1 MSAVNETLVRE
12 YLEGLGFLTHMPRKY
27 QALLR
32 ARGPDEENDLL
43 VWNPSAPLGEAPEA
57 GIWTGHDLRRVR
69 AAQVSICGWHTSTL
83 SRAVMELSPELF
95 RFLETEPVRAAERI
109 LGPGPIAKVFV
120 LPHLPA
126 DSDLRREAVAYLLDR
141 GVTGIVSFRTIL
153 QELSGMADEQR
164 FYDRSDTLQLLRLM
178 KIYDLFKSPQMEL
191 FRPRVKAE
199 RLRKSDARRAAADD
213 AQPEPRARTRNP
225 DPGDGSGSPAPEVS
239 E

>member
-12 YLEGLGFLTHMPRKY
+12 YFEGLGFLVHMPRKY

-32 ARGPDEENDLL
+32 ARSPDEENDLL
-43 VWNPSAPLGEAPEA
+43 VWNPAAPLGEGPDR
-57 GIWTGHDLRRVR
+57 GIWTGTDLRRVR
-69 AAQVSICGWHTSTL
+69 AAQVSVCGWHTSTL

-95 RFLETEPVRAAERI
+95 RFLDAEPVKAAEKI
-109 LGPGPIAKVFV
+109 LGPGPIAKIFV

-126 DSDLRREAVAYLLDR
+126 DTELRREAVAYLMDR
-141 GVTGIVSFRTIL
+141 GVTGIVSFRTVL

-164 FYDRSDTLQLLRLM
+164 FYDRSDILQLLRLI

-199 RLRKSDARRAAADD
+199 RLRKSEPRRAAD
-213 AQPEPRARTRNP
+213 APSPEAPPA
-225 DPGDGSGSPAPEVS
+225 PAPEAEKS
-239 E
+239 ADPGALATEDDE

>member
-12 YLEGLGFLTHMPRKY
+12 YLEGLGFLTYLPRKY

-32 ARGPDEENDLL
+32 ARSPDEENDLL
-43 VWNPSAPLGEAPEA
+43 VWNPSAPLGDEPEP
-57 GIWTGHDLRRVR
+57 GIWTGRDLRRVR

-95 RFLETEPVRAAERI
+95 RFLEADPVRAAERV
-109 LGPGPIAKVFV
+109 LGPGTIAKVFV

-153 QELSGMADEQR
+153 QELAGMADEQR

-178 KIYDLFKSPQMEL
+178 KIYDLFKSPQLEF

-199 RLRKSDARRAAADD
+199 RLRKSDTRRAGADAAPTEPK
-213 AQPEPRARTRNP
+213 ARPQPAESEGESEPPPAE
-225 DPGDGSGSPAPEVS
+225 GSE
-239 E
+239 